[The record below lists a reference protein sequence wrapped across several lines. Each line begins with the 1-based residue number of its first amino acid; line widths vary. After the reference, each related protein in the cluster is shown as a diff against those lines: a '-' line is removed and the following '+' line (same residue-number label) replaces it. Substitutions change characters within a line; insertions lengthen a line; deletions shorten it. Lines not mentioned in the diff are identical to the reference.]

1 MSSAA
6 ASATAGSVTG
16 KTPRIL
22 ACVLCQANVQ
32 CTPSTPAPARKRRR
46 PNQDLQERLAR
57 CEELL
62 KEYAPDGK
70 PDIERLT
77 TKSASFSQ
85 SPPKSEEPL
94 PEWNRHGKLIHEDGS
109 VRFVDSYMLSTI
121 YDELRAMRDIIDHD
135 ETTPED
141 ETSDY
146 MTPDMNAD
154 LLFGGE
160 TPQTAGTA
168 VELQP
173 SPGHIFRLWQV
184 FLDRVNPVI
193 KLVHVPSLQPY
204 LVEATAGAPLPKNI
218 EALLFSIYTLAAV
231 SLSDAECTSILGY
244 GRDAALHRFS
254 SGVRSS
260 LMRIG
265 FLKTHDLTTLQALV
279 HYLISLQGR
288 YNMHAAWVL
297 TGVVIRIAQKM
308 GIHRDGTMLGL
319 PPFETEMRRR
329 LWFQILSM
337 EFKTALMSGLGH
349 SLLPRAWDTQEPKN
363 VNDADL
369 HPSATEPV
377 KDRDGPTEMIFVLIT
392 NKVARFIVE
401 SPGIEPVFL
410 YNDEKVK
417 NLPGAPSIEK
427 IKEFRGMIDGLSKSL
442 LQLTDKYCD
451 PAAGPLH
458 QFTIEFQATIMER
471 IKTSLEPGD
480 ATIDTHIDHMFKIAV
495 ESFESC
501 LVSYRNS
508 SKVAFLWFLKL
519 QFHNDLFNFLA
530 GQLSQRPSG
539 PLVDRAWDTIE
550 NILPYHPE
558 LLKVNARKE
567 NLLLASLLVKGW
579 NVREEYCSTQ
589 MGIKLTTPPYIE
601 HLRSMVPQDYVK
613 SENSSP
619 SQLSR
624 IPQTNHIISG
634 EAASGQLPMPGP
646 MDATFDQFI
655 GNYLDG
661 TDWDVFSRINLENSG
676 FSIVPDTEVD
686 TRGIEPQV
694 NATSS
699 GGVPSACMDH
709 NDVNQTAPQFTM
721 YGIGPQPA
729 WQ

>member
-70 PDIERLT
+70 PDIARLT
-77 TKSASFSQ
+77 TKRSSLSQ
-85 SPPKSEEPL
+85 SPPKGEEPL

-135 ETTPED
+135 ESTPED
-141 ETSDY
+141 ESSDY
-146 MTPDMNAD
+146 MTPDTNAD
-154 LLFGGE
+154 LLFGGD
-160 TPQTAGTA
+160 TPQPAGNSM
-168 VELQP
+168 ELQP

-184 FLDRVNPVI
+184 FLDRVNPLI

-244 GRDAALHRFS
+244 GREAALHRFS
-254 SGVRSS
+254 SGVRAS
-260 LMRIG
+260 LIRIG

-288 YNMHAAWVL
+288 YNRHAAWVL
-297 TGVVIRIAQKM
+297 NGVVIRIAQKM

-349 SLLPRAWDTQEPKN
+349 SLLPRVWDTQEPKN

-377 KDRDGPTEMIFVLIT
+377 KDREGPTEMIFVLIT

-401 SPGIEPVFL
+401 SPGIEPIFL
-410 YNDEKVK
+410 YHDEKVK
-417 NLPGAPSIEK
+417 NIPGAPSEEK
-427 IKEFRGMIDGLSKSL
+427 IKEFRGLIDGLSKSL
-442 LQLTDKYCD
+442 LELTDKYCD

-458 QFTIEFQATIMER
+458 QYTIEFQDIIMQR
-471 IKTSLEPGD
+471 IRESLEPGD
-480 ATIDTHIDHMFKIAV
+480 ATIETHIDHMFKMAV
-495 ESFESC
+495 ESFESTV
-501 LVSYRNS
+501 VSYRNS
-508 SKVAFLWFLKL
+508 CKVAYLWFLRL
-519 QFHNDLFNFLA
+519 QFHNDLFTFLA

-539 PLVDRAWDTIE
+539 PLVDRAWETVE

-558 LLKVNARKE
+558 LLKVNASKE

-579 NVREEYCSTQ
+579 NMREEHCSTQ
-589 MGIKLTTPPYIE
+589 MGITLNTPPYIE
-601 HLRSMVPQDYVK
+601 HLRSVVPQDYVK

-619 SQLSR
+619 SALSR
-624 IPQTNHIISG
+624 IPKANRMVTR
-634 EAASGQLPMPGP
+634 EAASDQLSVSGP
-646 MDATFDQFI
+646 MDPTFDEFI

-661 TDWDVFSRINLENSG
+661 ADWDVFSRINLENPAFPG
-676 FSIVPDTEVD
+676 VPAT
-686 TRGIEPQV
+686 GITPQV
-694 NATSS
+694 NATASDIL
-699 GGVPSACMDH
+699 PSTRIDH
-709 NDVNQTAPQFTM
+709 TDPNQTSHQFAM
-721 YGIGPQPA
+721 YGIGPQSA

>member
-1 MSSAA
+1 MSSVA

-70 PDIERLT
+70 PDIGRLNRKNT
-77 TKSASFSQ
+77 SLSQ
-85 SPPKSEEPL
+85 SPPKGEEPL

-121 YDELRAMRDIIDHD
+121 YDELRAMRDIIDND
-135 ETTPED
+135 ESTPED
-141 ETSDY
+141 ESSDY
-146 MTPDMNAD
+146 MTPDTNAD
-154 LLFGGE
+154 LVFGGDVA
-160 TPQTAGTA
+160 QGAGSTM
-168 VELQP
+168 ELQP

-184 FLDRVNPVI
+184 FLDRVNPLI

-218 EALLFSIYTLAAV
+218 EALLFSIYTLAVV

-244 GRDAALHRFS
+244 GRDAALQRFS
-254 SGVRSS
+254 SGVRTS
-260 LMRIG
+260 LIRIG

-288 YNMHAAWVL
+288 YNRHAAWVL
-297 TGVVIRIAQKM
+297 NGVVIRIAQKM
-308 GIHRDGTMLGL
+308 GLHRDGTMLGL

-349 SLLPRAWDTQEPKN
+349 SLLPRVWDTQEPKN

-417 NLPGAPSIEK
+417 NIPGAPSEEK
-427 IKEFRGMIDGLSKSL
+427 IKEFRGLIDGLSQSL
-442 LQLTDKYCD
+442 LELTDKFCD

-458 QFTIEFQATIMER
+458 EYTIEFKDIIMQR
-471 IKTSLEPGD
+471 IRESLEPGD
-480 ATIDTHIDHMFKIAV
+480 ATIETHIDHMFKIAV
-495 ESFESC
+495 ESFESS
-501 LVSYRNS
+501 LASYRNS
-508 SKVAFLWFLKL
+508 SKAAYLWFLRL
-519 QFHNDLFNFLA
+519 QFHNDLFTFLA

-550 NILPYHPE
+550 HILSYHPE
-558 LLKVNARKE
+558 LLKVNASKE

-579 NVREEYCSTQ
+579 NVKEEYCSTQ
-589 MGIKLTTPPYIE
+589 IGITLTTPPYIE

-624 IPQTNHIISG
+624 IPQSNRMVSEEATNV
-634 EAASGQLPMPGP
+634 QVPMPGP
-646 MDATFDQFI
+646 VDPTFDEFI

-661 TDWDVFSRINLENSG
+661 TDWEVFSRIDLDNSG
-676 FSIVPDTEVD
+676 FPVVPGTGVA
-686 TRGIEPQV
+686 PQGD
-694 NATSS
+694 ATSN
-699 GGVPSACMDH
+699 GVLPPTRMDH
-709 NDVNQTAPQFTM
+709 NDPNQTPPQFTM
-721 YGIGPQPA
+721 FGIGPQST
-729 WQ
+729 WR